1 MADFDTWK
9 IIDNFTDCNNQYL
22 IMNAF
27 YRFMTAMMIAGVT
40 LASCEGQ
47 VPEQEDTEQTPNE
60 NPEDNNGQ
68 NP

>member
-27 YRFMTAMMIAGVT
+27 YRIMTAMMIAGVA
-40 LASCEGQ
+40 LASCEVRAEHGA
-47 VPEQEDTEQTPNE
+47 
-60 NPEDNNGQ
+60 
-68 NP
+68 